1 MFATRQLKYHYQQ
14 HFKDLKWNKFIKK
27 SVKKSSG
34 FQNNAAVGN
43 AVKGSFIANSD
54 KKKVISLKENVI
66 LAILVKYP
74 TLIEPNKEK
83 LTTMEWDSKD
93 HILFLEEI
101 LTMGHLE
108 HEEIMENLQN
118 KFGDKAIEI
127 LFKQNHINIIP
138 CLGVKHDPQQAELNF
153 I

>member
-1 MFATRQLKYHYQQ
+1 M
-14 HFKDLKWNKFIKK
+14 
-27 SVKKSSG
+27 KKSSG
-34 FQNNAAVGN
+34 FQNNAAAGN

-93 HILFLEEI
+93 HILILEEI

-118 KFGDKAIEI
+118 KFGDKRYWDA
-127 LFKQNHINIIP
+127 F
-138 CLGVKHDPQQAELNF
+138 
-153 I
+153 